1 VIGAASPHP
10 KGKMT
15 LERRLIIALP
25 IPRRAPSMVWNL
37 CTQFDQIAELEAK
50 PQDKKARLLMF
61 SWLRSCAFAGGKERC
76 GGPSRCPRCSQDAR
90 PKPDISEILGRKKS
104 ALYVDPKE
112 GRLAVEECC
121 GATRVRK
128 SELDRFLSTLP
139 TAKFAPPATVG
150 AR

>member
-1 VIGAASPHP
+1 
-10 KGKMT
+10 
-15 LERRLIIALP
+15 
-25 IPRRAPSMVWNL
+25 MVWNL